1 MDDVKRDYKLVHEE
15 QEDYGSLIYNQTDGY
30 EQAKAFQYL
39 VHERSNLR
47 CQVTLYI
54 QNSTL

>member
-1 MDDVKRDYKLVHEE
+1 MLDDVKRDYKLVHEE

-39 VHERSNLR
+39 VHERIYSSMSSYSIHAIAL
-47 CQVTLYI
+47 
-54 QNSTL
+54 